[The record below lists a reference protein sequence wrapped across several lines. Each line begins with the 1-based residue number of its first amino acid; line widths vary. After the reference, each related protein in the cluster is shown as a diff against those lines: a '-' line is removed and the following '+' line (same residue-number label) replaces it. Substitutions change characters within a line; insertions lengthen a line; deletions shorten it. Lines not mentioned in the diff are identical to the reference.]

1 MLRTKRSSVS
11 SSKAE
16 KCVIVC
22 LFVFLLLLRLFL
34 FCVFFWLFHCCCNSC
49 FCSSSYVHLKMK
61 ESFIEKIFLQVEVL
75 RVRLGLADLIWQ
87 RFPNLLFLKEN
98 VPLFCAIGQ
107 SVLLYQRR
115 AEFERSEQSKELVS
129 SSIIVSLVC
138 T

>member
-1 MLRTKRSSVS
+1 M
-11 SSKAE
+11 E
-16 KCVIVC
+16 
-22 LFVFLLLLRLFL
+22 
-34 FCVFFWLFHCCCNSC
+34 N
-49 FCSSSYVHLKMK
+49 
-61 ESFIEKIFLQVEVL
+61 IFLQVEVL
-75 RVRLGLADLIWQ
+75 GVRLGLADLIWQ

-115 AEFERSEQSKELVS
+115 AEFERSEQSEELVS

>member
-1 MLRTKRSSVS
+1 
-11 SSKAE
+11 
-16 KCVIVC
+16 
-22 LFVFLLLLRLFL
+22 
-34 FCVFFWLFHCCCNSC
+34 
-49 FCSSSYVHLKMK
+49 MK